1 MISTVV
7 GTLADRSSETV
18 IVETNGGVGYAIT
31 VPFGV
36 HERLPKAGS
45 AVRLF
50 TELVVKEDGWALYG
64 FDDPA
69 ERTIFQRLLGA
80 SGVGPKLALAI
91 LSHLGPARTV
101 QSLKG
106 KDIATLSTVS
116 GIGKKKAEKM
126 VIELH
131 DRFADLASAAV
142 SAAAPAT
149 GGDAAVKALLAL
161 GYAPREAEGAVRAEL
176 QAGTPDETGAL
187 VKRALQRLA
196 GR

>member
-1 MISTVV
+1 M
-7 GTLADRSSETV
+7 
-18 IVETNGGVGYAIT
+18 
-31 VPFGV
+31 
-36 HERLPKAGS
+36 
-45 AVRLF
+45 RLF

-101 QSLKG
+101 KSLQA
-106 KDIATLSTVS
+106 KDIVTLATVS

-131 DRFADLASAAV
+131 DRFADLALPQH
-142 SAAAPAT
+142 AAPVAA
-149 GGDAAVKALLAL
+149 GDAAVKALQSL
-161 GYAPREAEGAVRAEL
+161 GYTQREAESAVRAEL

-196 GR
+196 SR

>member
-1 MISTVV
+1 MISTVLGV
-7 GTLADRSSETV
+7 LADRSGETV
-18 IVETNGGVGYAIT
+18 LIETNGGVGYAIT
-31 VPFGV
+31 VPLGV
-36 HERLPKAGS
+36 HERLPPAGKN
-45 AVRLF
+45 VRLF

-101 QSLKG
+101 RSLQG
-106 KDIATLSTVS
+106 KDITTLSTVS

-131 DRFADLASAAV
+131 DRFADLDLIAP
-142 SAAAPAT
+142 AAPIVA
-149 GGDAAVKALLAL
+149 GDVAVKALLNL
-161 GYAPREAEGAVRAEL
+161 GYAPREAEAAVRAEL
-176 QAGTPDETGAL
+176 LAGTPEETGAL

-196 GR
+196 TR

>member
-1 MISTVV
+1 MISTVIGV
-7 GTLADRSSETV
+7 LADRTHETV
-18 IVETNGGVGYAIT
+18 VVETSGGVGYAIT
-31 VPFGV
+31 VPLGV
-36 HERLPKAGS
+36 HERLPEAGKS
-45 AVRLF
+45 VRLF

-101 QSLKG
+101 KSLQG
-106 KDIATLSTVS
+106 KDIAALSTVS

-131 DRFADLASAAV
+131 DRFADLSLPQH
-142 SAAAPAT
+142 AAPAAA
-149 GGDAAVKALLAL
+149 GDAAVKALQSL
-161 GYAPREAEGAVRAEL
+161 GYTQREAEGAVRAEL

>member
-1 MISTVV
+1 VISTILGV
-7 GTLADRSSETV
+7 LADRRSETV
-18 IVETNGGVGYAIT
+18 IVETTGGVGYAIT
-31 VPFGV
+31 VPLGV
-36 HERLPKAGS
+36 HERLPPAGKS
-45 AVRLF
+45 VRLF

-101 QSLKG
+101 RSLQA
-106 KDIATLSTVS
+106 KDVTTLSTVS

-131 DRFADLASAAV
+131 DRFADVNVQA
-142 SAAAPAT
+142 AAAPLPA
-149 GGDAAVKALLAL
+149 GDAAVKALLSL
-161 GYAPREAEGAVRAEL
+161 GYSQREAETAIRAEL
-176 QAGTPDETGAL
+176 TAGAPEETGAL

-196 GR
+196 SR

>member
-7 GTLADRSSETV
+7 GTLADRTTETV
-18 IVETNGGVGYAIT
+18 IVETSGGVGYAIT
-31 VPFGV
+31 VPLGV
-36 HERLPKAGS
+36 HERLPKAGTN
-45 AVRLF
+45 VRLF

-91 LSHLGPARTV
+91 LSHLGPQRAV
-101 QSLKG
+101 ASLKG
-106 KDIATLSTVS
+106 KDIAALSTVS

-126 VIELH
+126 IIELH
-131 DRFADLASAAV
+131 DRFADLTVAPSAAPT
-142 SAAAPAT
+142 SA
-149 GGDAAVKALLAL
+149 GDAAIKALLAL
-161 GYAPREAEGAVRAEL
+161 GFSQREADTAVRGEL
-176 QAGTPDETGAL
+176 QSGAPEETGAL

-196 GR
+196 SR

>member
-1 MISTVV
+1 MISTILGV
-7 GTLADRSSETV
+7 LADRSSETV
-18 IVETNGGVGYAIT
+18 VVETSGGVGYAIT
-31 VPFGV
+31 VPLGV
-36 HERLPKAGS
+36 HERLPPAGKS
-45 AVRLF
+45 VRLF

-101 QSLKG
+101 RSLQA
-106 KDIATLSTVS
+106 KDVTTLATVS

-131 DRFADLASAAV
+131 DRFADV
-142 SAAAPAT
+142 NVQTAAAPIPA
-149 GGDAAVKALLAL
+149 GDAAVKALLSL
-161 GYAPREAEGAVRAEL
+161 GYTQREAETAIRAEL
-176 QAGTPDETGAL
+176 TAGAPEETGAL

-196 GR
+196 SR

>member
-1 MISTVV
+1 MISTVLGV
-7 GTLADRSSETV
+7 LADRSSETV
-18 IVETNGGVGYAIT
+18 LIETNGGVGYAIT
-31 VPFGV
+31 VPLGV
-36 HERLPKAGS
+36 HERLPPAGKS
-45 AVRLF
+45 VRLF

-101 QSLKG
+101 RSLQG
-106 KDIATLSTVS
+106 KDITTLSTVS

-131 DRFADLASAAV
+131 DRFADLHIAAVASAPP
-142 SAAAPAT
+142 AA
-149 GGDAAVKALLAL
+149 GDAAVKALVNL
-161 GYAPREAEGAVRAEL
+161 GYAPRDAEGAVRAEL
-176 QAGTPDETGAL
+176 QAGTPEETSAL

-196 GR
+196 TR